1 MVKCFQDPK
10 NDQNM
15 DKNRDDFDSHSDD
28 PHDYHL
34 CKDLQLIEMCIK
46 EVRESCVGF
55 AQRQLK
61 SMVDYN
67 LVQNQ
72 RGEIPQCV
80 KSMLAGEKEEK
91 FPVFN
96 KFVDDIKKLEDEL
109 ALIKELVNNQ

>member
-15 DKNRDDFDSHSDD
+15 DKNRDDFDSHTDS
-28 PHDYHL
+28 HDYHL
-34 CKDLQLIEMCIK
+34 CKDLQLIEMCMK

-91 FPVFN
+91 FPVVL
-96 KFVDDIKKLEDEL
+96 KYKVK
-109 ALIKELVNNQ
+109 